1 MPLADEIARYA
12 IDLSFDDLSD
22 HAVRTVKQRLVDS
35 LGCGLGAFHAPPAV
49 NGRAYASSLP
59 AGPST
64 LLGTRARTTSDVAA
78 FVNGTMVRYLDFND
92 GYIGDEPGH
101 EPGHPSDNIPAC
113 LAVAEAE
120 GRSGKEL
127 VTAIVLAY
135 EIQMRFQ
142 DAANLYRRGWD
153 HVNYVLISSTV
164 AAAKLMG
171 LTEQQTVEAINIAVN
186 GHVALRQVRTGQ
198 LSAWKASSA
207 ANAARN
213 GIVAA
218 QLARAGFT
226 GPSPIFE
233 GKAGFAAQVTGEL
246 AVDPRSF
253 AASPTDR
260 YRISRSRTKLLP
272 TNGEMQ
278 SAVWAAIAV
287 REALG
292 DPARIESV
300 QVATTRIGYF
310 ILAGDA
316 EKWRPTTR
324 ETADH
329 SLPYTVA
336 RTLLDG
342 RLTVRSYSPDAVT
355 APDVQALMDRVTVV
369 EDPELTAMTPELLP
383 NRITVRT
390 TDGAEFCEQVEDA
403 AGGAR
408 TAMSDEQFEDKFR
421 VLLEDLA
428 PERQIVQI
436 LDLVRSIDDAT
447 RVDDLVAAVVLDDD
461 RPQRTSTA

>member
-1 MPLADEIARYA
+1 
-12 IDLSFDDLSD
+12 
-22 HAVRTVKQRLVDS
+22 
-35 LGCGLGAFHAPPAV
+35 
-49 NGRAYASSLP
+49 
-59 AGPST
+59 
-64 LLGTRARTTSDVAA
+64 VAA
-78 FVNGTMVRYLDFND
+78 FVNGTMVRYFDFND

-101 EPGHPSDNIPAC
+101 EPGHPSDNIAAC

-127 VTAIVLAY
+127 ITAIVLAY

-142 DAANLYRRGWD
+142 DAANLYRQGWD

-171 LTEQQTVEAINIAVN
+171 LTGPQMVEAINIAVN
-186 GHVALRQVRTGQ
+186 SHIALRQVRTGQ

-207 ANAARN
+207 PNATRN
-213 GIVAA
+213 AIVAA

-233 GKAGFAAQVTGEL
+233 GRAGFAAQVTGEL
-246 AVDPRSF
+246 TVDPGSF
-253 AASPTDR
+253 AARPNDR
-260 YRISRSRTKLLP
+260 YQISRSLTKLLP

-300 QVATTRIGYF
+300 EVATTQIGYF
-310 ILAGDA
+310 ILAKDA

-342 RLTVRSYSPDAVT
+342 RLTVASYAPEAVT
-355 APDVQALMDRVTVV
+355 APAVQALMDKITVV
-369 EDPELTAMTPELLP
+369 EDPELTAMTPKLLP
-383 NRITVRT
+383 NRVTVRT
-390 TDGAEFCEQVEDA
+390 RDGAEFCEQVGDA

-408 TAMSDEQFEDKFR
+408 KAMSDEQFEDKFR
-421 VLLEDLA
+421 ALLEDLA
-428 PERQIVQI
+428 PEEQIARI
-436 LDLVRSIDDAT
+436 LDLVRSIDAAA
-447 RVDDLVAAVVLDDD
+447 RVDELIAAAVLDGNAVPG
-461 RPQRTSTA
+461 RRTPA